1 MYIFIIKIFHI
12 LFYDLYFPYLTN
24 MKNNKLIDNASI
36 NLLLFLFI
44 FFSFY
49 IYTNLIKNDVAQ

>member
-1 MYIFIIKIFHI
+1 MNIFIIKIFHI